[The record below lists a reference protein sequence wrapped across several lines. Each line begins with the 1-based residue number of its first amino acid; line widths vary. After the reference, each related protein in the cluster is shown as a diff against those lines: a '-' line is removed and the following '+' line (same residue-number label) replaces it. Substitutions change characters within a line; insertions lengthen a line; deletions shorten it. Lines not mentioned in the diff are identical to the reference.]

1 MLIAIEGVDGAGKR
15 TLSEGLR
22 KAFEA
27 AGKSVAIL
35 AFPRYGKSVTA
46 DVAAEALHG
55 EHGDLASSVYAMA
68 MLFALDRAGA
78 VDDIEELRRDHD
90 VVILDRYVAS
100 NAAYSA
106 ARLHEGA
113 GGAAAAW
120 VLELEYRRLR
130 LPAPDWQ
137 LLLAVPA
144 ELAGQRARSRAQSDP
159 GRARD
164 SYERDDEL
172 QLRTGAVYAELAAAG
187 WGGPWLVADADVDPA
202 RLAATLIGAKEV
214 PPTVREGTPG
224 APGRGF

>member
-15 TLSEGLR
+15 TLSAGLQ
-22 KAFEA
+22 KAFEST
-27 AGKSVAIL
+27 GLSVATL
-35 AFPRYGKSVTA
+35 AFPRYGRSVTA

-78 VDDIEELRRDHD
+78 IGEMEGLLRDHD

-106 ARLHEGA
+106 ARLRE
-113 GGAAAAW
+113 AAAGEAVAW
-120 VLELEYRRLR
+120 VHRLEYQRLG

-137 LLLAVPA
+137 VLLAVPA
-144 ELAGQRARSRAQSDP
+144 ELAGRRARHRAEHEP
-159 GRARD
+159 GRVRD

-172 QLRTGAVYAELAAAG
+172 QRRTGAVYAELAAAG
-187 WGGPWLVADADVDPA
+187 WGGRWLVVDADVDPG
-202 RLAATLIGAKEV
+202 RLVATFTAE
-214 PPTVREGTPG
+214 
-224 APGRGF
+224 

>member
-1 MLIAIEGVDGAGKR
+1 VLIAIEGVDGAGKR

-27 AGKSVAIL
+27 AGKSVATL
-35 AFPRYGKSVTA
+35 AFPRYGQSIAA

-55 EHGDLASSVYAMA
+55 EHGDLSSSVYAMA

-78 VDDIEELRRDHD
+78 VDEIGGLRRDHD

-106 ARLHEGA
+106 ARLHEDST
-113 GGAAAAW
+113 GAAVAW
-120 VLELEYRRLR
+120 VRQLEYQRFR
-130 LPAPDWQ
+130 LPPPDWQ
-137 LLLAVPA
+137 VLLAVSP
-144 ELAGQRARSRAQSDP
+144 ELAGQRARGRAERDP

-172 QLRTGAVYAELAAAG
+172 QRRTGAVYAELAAADWSG
-187 WGGPWLVADADVDPA
+187 RWLVVDADADPG
-202 RLAATLIGAKEV
+202 RLAGALTGV
-214 PPTVREGTPG
+214 
-224 APGRGF
+224 

>member
-1 MLIAIEGVDGAGKR
+1 VLIAIEGVDGAGKR

-27 AGKSVAIL
+27 AGKSVATL
-35 AFPRYGKSVTA
+35 AFPRYGQSVTA

-68 MLFALDRAGA
+68 MLFALDRAAA
-78 VDDIEELRRDHD
+78 VDDIARLAHDHD

-106 ARLHEGA
+106 ARLHQHAA
-113 GGAAAAW
+113 GEAAGW
-120 VLELEYRRLR
+120 VQALEYQRLG

-137 LLLAVPA
+137 ILLAVSA
-144 ELAGQRARSRAQSDP
+144 ELAGQRARDRAETEP

-164 SYERDDEL
+164 SYERDDGL
-172 QLRTGAVYAELAAAG
+172 QQRTGAVYAELADAG
-187 WGGPWLVADADVDPA
+187 WGGRWLVVDADVDPG
-202 RLAATLIGAKEV
+202 RLAATLTAK
-214 PPTVREGTPG
+214 
-224 APGRGF
+224 